1 MPNALQVAIDDLDR
15 MPRMPAWVTSTRPE
29 TAEDVAFLSGAALN
43 HLHLVLNRVDLPHA
57 LLRDRLA
64 LRAAEAFVAFS
75 GRPEREAALR
85 DAVPL
90 LRPGDLPGPAGETYL
105 SWRRAAERPVSI
117 KALGR
122 ALPTFEPGQIATWLD
137 AGQGAPVGRAA
148 RVLEAVLTEAPRAD
162 VPALVLADA
171 ALAQAL
177 GWEHLVPLLAPGL
190 KRADLRKQ
198 GETQAAG
205 QGGWRRGRDVPDP
218 RRRGAFGLAFAGSRR
233 AAALRPAGRPW
244 CGARA
249 DRARHFPALRGVAM
263 AKDRSE
269 PDLDRELADLPPEL
283 RWREWMRRIE
293 AVLFASASP
302 VPREDLVRV
311 VGQGVSVDLLVE
323 DLAADL
329 EGRAFEVAQVAGGW
343 IFRTRPAYA
352 PAIRAAAD
360 VGDQLLELSEFDV
373 AVLAA
378 IAYHQPI
385 TRDGLKDIFGKEIS
399 RDLIGR
405 LHARDLIGTG
415 PRSPRRGAPYS
426 FVTTE
431 QFLIAFG
438 LESLRDLPDR
448 EQLDD
453 AGLVVD
459 V

>member
-1 MPNALQVAIDDLDR
+1 MADRKITALTELTAPVATDVFPIIDISESDNANKNKKIQLTTILRGIPNGTASAPSVGFIDDTGTSGLFRVTDDEIGISCNQTQVASFAAAG
-15 MPRMPAWVTSTRPE
+15 PRPE
-29 TAEDVAFLSGAALN
+29 TC
-43 HLHLVLNRVDLPHA
+43 
-57 LLRDRLA
+57 
-64 LRAAEAFVAFS
+64 
-75 GRPEREAALR
+75 
-85 DAVPL
+85 
-90 LRPGDLPGPAGETYL
+90 GPA
-105 SWRRAAERPVSI
+105 
-117 KALGR
+117 KAGR
-122 ALPTFEPGQIATWLD
+122 GSAGGQSSSTHLFGD
-137 AGQGAPVGRAA
+137 RGRAA
-148 RVLEAVLTEAPRAD
+148 GRRPRASGG
-162 VPALVLADA
+162 ASE
-171 ALAQAL
+171 
-177 GWEHLVPLLAPGL
+177 GG
-190 KRADLRKQ
+190 R
-198 GETQAAG
+198 TQAAG